1 MRAAVLG
8 LGRWR
13 LAAAVV
19 VSRCIR
25 LPTFPHGSAV
35 SSSSFASAACYAANI
50 GIRLCRD

>member
-19 VSRCIR
+19 VSGCIR
-25 LPTFPHGSAV
+25 LPTFPHGSTV
-35 SSSSFASAACYAANI
+35 SRGAFASGACYAANV
-50 GIRLCRD
+50 GVCLCRD